1 MATDSAANLSWL
13 SRMMAGFSTVG
24 VLILPIMVAVTFL
37 FPDRTGW
44 LMFDIN
50 HLGAAISTAVPLPYR
65 IGALICEMVPTAFTL
80 WALWS
85 LRQLFLKYGKGDVFS
100 AAALRYLNNVAVAL
114 FASVVV
120 GFAMQAPIS
129 FLLTWSLGPGHR
141 NISLSFGSADVAT
154 LFMAGVVLVI
164 ARVMVEARRVADENA
179 KFV

>member
-1 MATDSAANLSWL
+1 MTADSTSNLSWL
-13 SRMMAGFSTVG
+13 SRLMAGFSAIG
-24 VLILPIMVAVTFL
+24 VVILPLLVAATFL
-37 FPDRTGW
+37 FPDKTGW
-44 LMFDIN
+44 LMFDVN
-50 HLGAAISTAVPLPYR
+50 HLGAAINTGVPLPYR
-65 IGALICEMVPTAFTL
+65 IGALICEMAPTAFTL

-85 LRQLFLKYGKGDVFS
+85 LRQLFLKYATGEVFS

-129 FLLTWSLGPGHR
+129 FLLTWPLGRGHAE
-141 NISLSFGSADVAT
+141 ISLTFGSGDVAT

-164 ARVMVEARRVADENA
+164 ARVMVEARRIADENA

>member
-1 MATDSAANLSWL
+1 MASDSAANLSWL

-120 GFAMQAPIS
+120 GFAMQAP
-129 FLLTWSLGPGHR
+129 
-141 NISLSFGSADVAT
+141 
-154 LFMAGVVLVI
+154 
-164 ARVMVEARRVADENA
+164 
-179 KFV
+179 